1 MRLIQLF
8 ICVFA
13 ISSNNVKSD
22 EYNGV
27 VTRVID
33 GDSIIVKENGN
44 LNKIRLRYIDAP
56 ELSQGYG
63 KESKKFLQNQLLDK
77 SVLVYT
83 EYNDRYGRQLADIY
97 IHNEIESIYINAKMI
112 KSGNAWVYKTYRS
125 NSYLINLENHAKMN
139 NKGVWSSQEPLEP
152 WIYRKNMK

>member
-8 ICVFA
+8 ICIFA

-33 GDSIIVKENGN
+33 GDSIIVKENGD

-56 ELSQGYG
+56 ELSQDYG
-63 KESKKFLQNQLLDK
+63 EESKKFLQNQLLDK

-112 KSGNAWVYKTYRS
+112 KSGNAWVYKHNRK
-125 NSYLINLENHAKMN
+125 NEYLINLENFARTHKS
-139 NKGVWSSQEPLEP
+139 GLWSKNTAIEP
-152 WIYRKNMK
+152 WIFRKTKK

>member
-8 ICVFA
+8 ICIFA

-33 GDSIIVKENGN
+33 GDSIIVKENGD

-56 ELSQGYG
+56 ELSQDYG
-63 KESKKFLQNQLLDK
+63 EESKKFLQNQLLDK

-97 IHNEIESIYINAKMI
+97 IHNETESIYINAKMI

-125 NSYLINLENHAKMN
+125 NSYLINLENHAKIN
-139 NKGVWSSQEPLEP
+139 NKGIWSSQEPLKP

>member
-33 GDSIIVKENGN
+33 GDSIIV
-44 LNKIRLRYIDAP
+44 
-56 ELSQGYG
+56 
-63 KESKKFLQNQLLDK
+63 
-77 SVLVYT
+77 
-83 EYNDRYGRQLADIY
+83 
-97 IHNEIESIYINAKMI
+97 
-112 KSGNAWVYKTYRS
+112 
-125 NSYLINLENHAKMN
+125 
-139 NKGVWSSQEPLEP
+139 
-152 WIYRKNMK
+152 